1 MYFLFFSFLFS
12 GAIEACCCKSH
23 IFEVGFSLF
32 ISMLFFLILYPRD
45 FSFVGESG
53 LPGRVVRAIFSERRN
68 IHGCLSYL
76 HFIALGRIFRGPGA
90 EKSDHDARAFAL
102 TSTASSRKCAQF
114 QLLQIGSIQSVLR
127 RENERVEK
135 QARQRPSSRSCQH
148 CALYVARFRGSLDLA
163 TFLCKASIPRAW

>member
-1 MYFLFFSFLFS
+1 
-12 GAIEACCCKSH
+12 
-23 IFEVGFSLF
+23 
-32 ISMLFFLILYPRD
+32 MLFFLILYPRD

-102 TSTASSRKCAQF
+102 TSTASSRKCTQF

-163 TFLCKASIPRAW
+163 TFLCKVPIPRAW

>member
-1 MYFLFFSFLFS
+1 
-12 GAIEACCCKSH
+12 
-23 IFEVGFSLF
+23 
-32 ISMLFFLILYPRD
+32 MLFFLILYPRD

-163 TFLCKASIPRAW
+163 TFLCKAPIPRAW